1 MMTLHRF
8 NLFIICGL
16 PFLFGDSGV
25 FSQYL
30 LCILEF
36 RISLLLDYMPPKA
49 KEPCLPCYLTYSW
62 WVRKKRWIHAFP
74 EDICMNV
81 WKWMQ
86 QTWNYFCFCISILI
100 KVPNTQRLVESFS
113 FILISFFSF
122 ILFSFLI
129 RIQHICLYCI
139 FIYKVNMS
147 RHFPLVAYW
156 GIAYNTTA
164 FSLLFL
170 IFCILLQDKIL
181 CTLCF
186 LLWTIIGFC
195 DWQKPEL
202 KTTLWPYE
210 TQSLRVRKM
219 LLSFNGYQYK
229 SICWL
234 TECITPTFLW
244 NQMIHKRFTVIK
256 YINISTIIYYHNF

>member
-1 MMTLHRF
+1 MDCHAFLWKIVEYF
-8 NLFIICGL
+8 LNASSAVWNSEC
-16 PFLFGDSGV
+16 PF
-25 FSQYL
+25 
-30 LCILEF
+30 
-36 RISLLLDYMPPKA
+36 LDYMPPKA

-62 WVRKKRWIHAFP
+62 WVGEKRWIHAFP

-86 QTWNYFCFCISILI
+86 QTTYFCFCINILT
-100 KVPNTQRLVESFS
+100 KVPNTQRLAKS
-113 FILISFFSF
+113 FSF

-129 RIQHICLYCI
+129 RTQHICLYCI
-139 FIYKVNMS
+139 FIYKVNMF
-147 RHFPLVAYW
+147 RHFPLVAYQ

-202 KTTLWPYE
+202 KTTLWPY
-210 TQSLRVRKM
+210 SLWDSGRSYLALMDV
-219 LLSFNGYQYK
+219 N
-229 SICWL
+229 
-234 TECITPTFLW
+234 
-244 NQMIHKRFTVIK
+244 IK
-256 YINISTIIYYHNF
+256 ASADWQNASHPHFYGTKWFIKDSQL